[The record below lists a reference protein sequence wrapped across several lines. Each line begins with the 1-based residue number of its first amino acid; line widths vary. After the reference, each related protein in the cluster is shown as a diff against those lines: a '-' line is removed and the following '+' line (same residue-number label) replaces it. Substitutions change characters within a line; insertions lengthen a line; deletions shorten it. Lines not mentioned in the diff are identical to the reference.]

1 VADPFCLTFSATVI
15 DHTSTTRF
23 RGGHCNSGSDS
34 PEEMEGTQ
42 KAIVVISAASS
53 GESSSN
59 IQSDS
64 RFCHCDVTHLC
75 ENYQQQLDTLP
86 TESFHECYILS
97 TIPTDDMLASIL
109 RILKSNGKLLL
120 EKQIPDRET
129 GQNLCSDLQ
138 IAGFVDTMAAKD
150 PASGERFV
158 VCQKPSWA
166 MNETAAI
173 SLPESVTSKWK
184 MNLNDLSEGDL
195 VDENELLDDGI
206 TAPVNAPCGE
216 ASARKRACKNCSCG
230 FAEELEAEAT
240 ATKKSACGS
249 CYKGDAF
256 RCGSCPYLGQPAF
269 EPNSHKVVLAGTD
282 DL

>member
-1 VADPFCLTFSATVI
+1 
-15 DHTSTTRF
+15 
-23 RGGHCNSGSDS
+23 
-34 PEEMEGTQ
+34 MEGTQ

-64 RFCHCDVTHLC
+64 RFCDCEVTHLC

-86 TESFHECYILS
+86 TETFHECYILS

-184 MNLNDLSEGDL
+184 MNLNDLAEGDL

>member
-1 VADPFCLTFSATVI
+1 
-15 DHTSTTRF
+15 
-23 RGGHCNSGSDS
+23 
-34 PEEMEGTQ
+34 MEGSQ
-42 KAIVVISAASS
+42 KAIAVISGAPS
-53 GESSSN
+53 GEPSAAIHSDPRFSN
-59 IQSDS
+59 
-64 RFCHCDVTHLC
+64 CEVTHLSD
-75 ENYQQQLDTLP
+75 NYQQQLDALAD
-86 TESFHECYILS
+86 ESFDECYIVS
-97 TIPTDDMLASIL
+97 VIPTDEMFASIL
-109 RILKSNGKLLL
+109 RILKAKGRLLL

-150 PASGERFV
+150 PTSGERFV

-173 SLPESVTSKWK
+173 SLPAAVTSKWK
-184 MNLNDLSEGDL
+184 MDLNDLAESDL

-230 FAEELEAEAT
+230 LAEELEAEAVV
-240 ATKKSACGS
+240 TKKSACGS

-269 EPNSHKVVLAGTD
+269 EPNSNKVVLAGTD